1 MGGALYR
8 AVTVYT
14 NEVSA
19 VIRLPKLLDLAALVS
34 ALEKNP
40 FGSVVLLNIIGM
52 ALIAWLGR

>member
-1 MGGALYR
+1 
-8 AVTVYT
+8 
-14 NEVSA
+14 

-40 FGSVVLLNIIGM
+40 FGSLVLLLIIGM